1 MQNSLNRIGRSV
13 SGLRK
18 EVVQTAGTLHHPD
31 HLDTVWDDAVEDEIA
46 AYGKIPAVLG
56 DVRSCWP
63 QLRMVGQEDT
73 FFLDLIQEAVC
84 RSGIVLGD
92 IEPEID

>member
-31 HLDTVWDDAVEDEIA
+31 HLDTVWDDAVEDLE
-46 AYGKIPAVLG
+46 
-56 DVRSCWP
+56 
-63 QLRMVGQEDT
+63 
-73 FFLDLIQEAVC
+73 
-84 RSGIVLGD
+84 SGEL
-92 IEPEID
+92 